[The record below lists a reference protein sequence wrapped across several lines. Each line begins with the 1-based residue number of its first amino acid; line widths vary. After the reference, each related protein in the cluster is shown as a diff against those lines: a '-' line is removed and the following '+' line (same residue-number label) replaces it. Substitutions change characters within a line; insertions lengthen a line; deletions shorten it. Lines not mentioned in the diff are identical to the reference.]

1 MNQRPAATSIRGA
14 VLLALGCT
22 LALAV
27 TLPSTV
33 AGSDSGWQVQLGPD
47 SDLCPRYLADPR
59 LPVFGLK
66 ALSFSD
72 SEVPDAGDARFGNQ
86 IGGRFSVLR
95 LHPTGQPDRGV
106 QFDVD
111 VGFTGQFLSF
121 SQAPPQS
128 GGGGSITFSLLT
140 LCTVLLIGRW
150 GKGGCYANFYRK

>member
-72 SEVPDAGDARFGNQ
+72 SEVPDANESDEA
-86 IGGRFSVLR
+86 
-95 LHPTGQPDRGV
+95 T
-106 QFDVD
+106 
-111 VGFTGQFLSF
+111 

-128 GGGGSITFSLLT
+128 GGGGSITFHYLLYAQ
-140 LCTVLLIGRW
+140 
-150 GKGGCYANFYRK
+150 CYS